1 MSLRGHVFDKQLFH
15 NEIYALFQDTFLDS
29 SSGILPK
36 FKAGNNREGMEAYAE
51 GRNLYIKN
59 GVACI
64 CGRFVEETDE
74 VYNLTSMLPSG
85 TNYCILV
92 IEIDLSQTN
101 TIEELNQVHYKIL
114 SNSSTYP
121 TLTQQDI
128 TNTNLTGIY
137 QFELARFKTDAS
149 SITDFS
155 RSNVSKLDI
164 DSVYHKFDSEIE
176 AKLQELDNE
185 IALIDGGTLGPVKD
199 QMTVRRYIYG
209 DGTTQVTLPTNWES
223 DYSFIEF
230 IYGKPSTISGNASQ
244 TMKSTGLIYA
254 WYDNFNQVVCDVVEN
269 IYNSTT
275 RKYTLQMAS
284 GKLSYNRNT
293 RVVTLSNQCTCN
305 IDQTSKA
312 MYFFNNSTSGYVN
325 ELSIKEMRLYK
336 LPINYPQGQ

>member
-36 FKAGNNREGMEAYAE
+36 FKASNNREGMEAYAE

-114 SNSSTYP
+114 SNSSIYP

-185 IALIDGGTLGPVKD
+185 IALIDGGTLGPIVDK
-199 QMTVRRYIYG
+199 MTVRRYGNGEGILSY
-209 DGTTQVTLPTNWES
+209 TLPENWET
-223 DYSFIEF
+223 DYNFIEF
-230 IYGKPSTISGNASQ
+230 IYGKRLSITGANA
-244 TMKSTGLIYA
+244 TTLKSTGLISA
-254 WYDNFNQVVCDVVEN
+254 WYNNLNHVICDSTEN
-269 IYNSTT
+269 IYNPVLN
-275 RKYTLQMAS
+275 KYTVQLLT
-284 GKLSYNRNT
+284 GRLTYNYNT
-293 RVVTLSNQCTCN
+293 RVVTLGNQTRVN
-305 IDQTSKA
+305 IDVNTKA
-312 MYFFNNSTSGYVN
+312 MYFANNSTSQFVP
-325 ELSIKEMRLYK
+325 ELGIYEVRLYK
-336 LPINYPQGQ
+336 FKVEEI